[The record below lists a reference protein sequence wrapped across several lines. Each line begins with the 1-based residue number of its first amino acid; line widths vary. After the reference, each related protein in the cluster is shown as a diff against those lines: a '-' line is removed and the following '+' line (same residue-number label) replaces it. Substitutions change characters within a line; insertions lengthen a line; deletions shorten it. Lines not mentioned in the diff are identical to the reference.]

1 MTMRKAAPDLEFIT
15 RLKRWAIMGI
25 FADDDLMDL
34 FVLKG
39 GNALDIVH
47 RLGSRAS
54 VDIDLSVAKD
64 IDPLTVTDVE
74 AKLHRSL
81 NLVFGEN
88 GYVAFDLEA
97 NPRPRQISAEME
109 DFWGGYRVTFKLIA
123 TEKHRLIGD
132 DLERLRRE
140 ALMIGGEGKL
150 QIDISKHE
158 FVQGKEAIDLD
169 GYQIFVYPPAMIVAE
184 KLRAICQQMPEYR
197 EIVRTNVRARARD
210 FLDIHATVEQFA
222 LDLGQPEFQELVFSV
237 FAAKRV
243 PTGLLGRIKETKT
256 FHEPDF
262 TSVQAT
268 MHAKT
273 KLRDFGFY
281 FDYVCGLAE
290 SLHRLRDI

>member
-1 MTMRKAAPDLEFIT
+1 MRKAPDLEFIT
-15 RLKRWAIMGI
+15 RLKRWAIMGV

-47 RLGSRAS
+47 LLGSRAS
-54 VDIDLSVAKD
+54 VDIDLSMAED
-64 IDPLTVTDVE
+64 IDPLTVTDIE
-74 AKLHRSL
+74 AKLHRGL

-88 GYVAFDLEA
+88 GYVAFDIEVK
-97 NPRPRQISAEME
+97 PRPRQISADVE

-123 TEKHRLIGD
+123 TEKRRLLGD

-158 FVQGKEAIDLD
+158 FIEGKEASDLD
-169 GYQIFVYPPAMIVAE
+169 GYQIFVYPPMMIVAE

-197 EIVRTNVRARARD
+197 KIVRTNVRARARD
-210 FLDIHATVEQFA
+210 FLDIHATVERFA
-222 LDLGQPEFQELVFSV
+222 LDLRQPEFHDLVLSV

-243 PTGLLGRIKETKT
+243 PPSFLARINETKA

-262 TSVQAT
+262 VSVQAT
-268 MHAKT
+268 MHSKV

-290 SLHRLRDI
+290 SLHFLRDM